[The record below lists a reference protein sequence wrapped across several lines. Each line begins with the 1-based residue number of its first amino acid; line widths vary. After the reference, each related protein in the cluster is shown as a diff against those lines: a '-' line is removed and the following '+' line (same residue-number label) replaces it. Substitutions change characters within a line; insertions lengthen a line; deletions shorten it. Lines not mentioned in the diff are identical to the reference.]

1 MQIKTTMWYHCSP
14 IRMAKIWKSDH
25 TMCEKDM
32 KQLGPS
38 HIAGGNGKQYNHFR
52 TQFGGLLK
60 S

>member
-1 MQIKTTMWYHCSP
+1 MRYQYIPWNIYNE
-14 IRMAKIWKSDH
+14 KSDH